1 MHLLTGIAVAVF
13 GIVLTILWLIIM
25 LAALMVVIWL
35 VAEAVSLVAGAS
47 GGSERSRVAGW

>member
-1 MHLLTGIAVAVF
+1 MDEYVF
-13 GIVLTILWLIIM
+13 EGR
-25 LAALMVVIWL
+25 LADADRFNL

>member
-1 MHLLTGIAVAVF
+1 MHVLTGIAVAVF

-35 VAEAVSLVAGAS
+35 VAEAVSLVAGTS